1 MLAEGLS
8 PTVDHHTLP
17 LFQLAEEYGPVFTL
31 HFGFQKVVVLTGYEV
46 VREALV
52 NYTEEFVDRPSIP
65 IFDQIQN
72 GNGTRAMTEE
82 PEGEAWKL
90 FHCLAIRTVYPA
102 HAGAV
107 CRCEAQRAQPALR
120 IAPSSSE
127 GSIAPVL
134 GECRR
139 LSGVQCWA
147 EAALLLCLMGSAGLG
162 QLTQR
167 AGHMFAFRLRVS
179 E

>member
-31 HFGFQKVVVLTGYEV
+31 HFGFQKVVVLTGYKV

-72 GNGTRAMTEE
+72 GNGTRAMRGGW
-82 PEGEAWKL
+82 EGWCRSVPAWRCSPAAWLLKTPSDPPYADGIPSLPCNAFSLPL
-90 FHCLAIRTVYPA
+90 FF
-102 HAGAV
+102 
-107 CRCEAQRAQPALR
+107 
-120 IAPSSSE
+120 
-127 GSIAPVL
+127 
-134 GECRR
+134 
-139 LSGVQCWA
+139 
-147 EAALLLCLMGSAGLG
+147 GSALAANPYPLVGG
-162 QLTQR
+162 
-167 AGHMFAFRLRVS
+167 
-179 E
+179 

>member
-72 GNGTRAMTEE
+72 GNGTRAMR
-82 PEGEAWKL
+82 GG
-90 FHCLAIRTVYPA
+90 V
-102 HAGAV
+102 G
-107 CRCEAQRAQPALR
+107 
-120 IAPSSSE
+120 
-127 GSIAPVL
+127 GMVL
-134 GECRR
+134 
-139 LSGVQCWA
+139 LSA
-147 EAALLLCLMGSAGLG
+147 SLALLPCSLAFKNPLRPSLCRWHS
-162 QLTQR
+162 LTSMQCIFT
-167 AGHMFAFRLRVS
+167 AIIFW
-179 E
+179 